1 VHTTAAVSRLTKGA
15 LLDEER
21 KKEAFK
27 AISIIELQKMRD
39 QNIPI
44 SMVTA
49 YDYPSGLPP
58 PLVCLRI
65 SLCVF
70 VPFVCLFI
78 IMHICKRT
86 ETHAK
91 VRGHAATGT
100 QTHRHKDPA
109 RRGNT
114 GWHASK
120 NTCQGMVLR
129 IPARAATT
137 PGALETNTHSPC

>member
-1 VHTTAAVSRLTKGA
+1 MHTTAAVSRLTKGA

-58 PLVCLRI
+58 PRVCLRI
-65 SLCVF
+65 SVSVF
-70 VPFVCLFI
+70 VPCVWLCI
-78 IMHICKRT
+78 VVHICKRT
-86 ETHAK
+86 
-91 VRGHAATGT
+91 GHTRKCVG
-100 QTHRHKDPA
+100 K
-109 RRGNT
+109 
-114 GWHASK
+114 
-120 NTCQGMVLR
+120 
-129 IPARAATT
+129 
-137 PGALETNTHSPC
+137 